1 MNERIREKNHL
12 RWQRNRRKREIEAQ
26 KPAIANKVATR
37 LFGGKAATI
46 RVSAPRD
53 PDRERREQ
61 IARDLD
67 PKRSTPR
74 PRPNSGTS
82 STIPPTIHSWMLTT
96 MTTMTSRPCFSCKI
110 DPDCAFRLIPVTT
123 PQRPK
128 SAVCRLCVALW
139 CRWDP
144 ARIFC

>member
-74 PRPNSGTS
+74 P
-82 STIPPTIHSWMLTT
+82 PPQQRDI
-96 MTTMTSRPCFSCKI
+96 FN
-110 DPDCAFRLIPVTT
+110 DPTY
-123 PQRPK
+123 
-128 SAVCRLCVALW
+128 
-139 CRWDP
+139 DP
-144 ARIFC
+144 FLDVDDDDDDDE